1 MSRYGDPKTKKDAHG
16 NERIECLECGSF
28 YHRLDVHLN
37 SKHKMSPEDYQ
48 AKHPGAPVLSEHAME
63 TSSSDVKAPAPA
75 KRVATKPKDTT
86 PKTPAN
92 IYKIGVARLERRSDI
107 SAEAKTF
114 IPEHQENWLPGSR
127 EKQQLEDLAV
137 GMEDGE
143 NVLLVGPTGC
153 GKSTLVQQLASAC
166 QQPLFRTNLHGDV
179 RAADF
184 IGEKLVEV
192 DEGSGQSVVVWK
204 DGLLPQAM
212 RHGYWLL
219 LDELDAAP
227 ASILFVLQAVLE
239 DGGKLVL
246 TGNGGEV
253 IPKHPNFRI
262 IATANTLG
270 RGDETGL
277 YTGTHILNEAFLDR
291 LGVVID
297 SGYPNPE
304 TERRILE
311 ERCNVVPDV
320 AKRMVE
326 VAAQIRE
333 AYDREECFCTFST
346 RRLIAWATKT
356 NRYGSATRAA
366 KVTCLN
372 KLSGDDAKLVA
383 GIIQRHFDG
392 K

>member
-1 MSRYGDPKTKKDAHG
+1 MSKKDAHG
-16 NERIECLECGSF
+16 NERIECLECGAF

-37 SKHKMSPEDYQ
+37 SKHKMSPEEYQ
-48 AKHPGAPVLSEHAME
+48 AKHEGAPVLSEHAKA
-63 TSSSDVKAPAPA
+63 TSDSEPTASAPKAKA
-75 KRVATKPKDTT
+75 KKAAKAKAKPE
-86 PKTPAN
+86 PKGN
-92 IYKIGVARLERRSDI
+92 VYKIGVARLQRLEKVPT
-107 SAEAKTF
+107 EAKPF
-114 IPEHQENWLPGSR
+114 IPLHDENWLPGTR
-127 EKQQLEDLAV
+127 EKGQLEDLAV
-137 GMEDGE
+137 GIEDRE

-153 GKSTLVQQLASAC
+153 GKSTLVMQLASALE
-166 QQPLFRTNLHGDV
+166 QPLFRANLHGDV

-192 DEGSGQSVVVWK
+192 DEASGQSVVVWK
-204 DGLLPQAM
+204 DGLLPKAM

-253 IPKHPNFRI
+253 VEKHPNFRI

-270 RGDETGL
+270 RGDESGL

-291 LGVVID
+291 FGMVID

-304 TERRILE
+304 TEVRILE
-311 ERCNVVPDV
+311 SRCGIAPDI
-320 AKRMVE
+320 AKRMTE

-333 AYDREECFCTFST
+333 AYEREECFCTFST
-346 RRLIAWATKT
+346 RRLIAWAGKSV
-356 NRYGSATRAA
+356 RYGNVTRAS
-366 KVTCLN
+366 KVTVLN
-372 KLSGDDAKLVA
+372 KLSGDDAKLVQ
-383 GIIQRHFDG
+383 GVIQRHFDG

>member
-1 MSRYGDPKTKKDAHG
+1 MSRYGDPKTKEDAHG
-16 NERIECLECGSF
+16 NERVECLECGKF

-37 SKHKMSPEDYQ
+37 SAHKMSPTEYQ
-48 AKHPGAPVLSEHAME
+48 TKHDGAPVLSAHAME
-63 TSSSDVKAPAPA
+63 TSSSEIRAPKPGVRRAKKREAP
-75 KRVATKPKDTT
+75 KPMG
-86 PKTPAN
+86 N
-92 IYKIGVARLERRSDI
+92 VYKIGVARLERRKDVSP
-107 SAEAKTF
+107 EHKPF
-114 IPEHQENWLPGSR
+114 IPVHQENWLPGNR

-137 GMEDGE
+137 GMEDCE

-153 GKSTLVQQLASAC
+153 GKSTLVMQLASALE
-166 QQPLFRTNLHGDV
+166 QPLFRTNLHGDV

-192 DEGSGQSVVVWK
+192 DEASGQGVVVWK
-204 DGLLPQAM
+204 DGILPKAM
-212 RHGYWLL
+212 RHGHWLL

-253 IPKHPNFRI
+253 IPKHPNFRV

-291 LGVVID
+291 FGVVID

-304 TERRILE
+304 TEQRILE
-311 ERCNVVPDV
+311 ERCDVPAST
-320 AKRMVE
+320 AKSMVE
-326 VAAQIRE
+326 VACQIRE
-333 AYDREECFCTFST
+333 AYDKEECFCTFST

-356 NRYGSATRAA
+356 KRYGSATRASR
-366 KVTCLN
+366 VTCLN
-372 KLSGDDAKLVA
+372 KLSGDDAKLVQ
-383 GIIQRHFDG
+383 GVIQRHFDG